1 MASLIPAT
9 IYTQKFLQTDFEAYK
24 NQSDPVTVTDSLQTT
39 QIPAVPVSLRLDLLE
54 QIYTQAQASE
64 QDFQPTVTGSLFR
77 AWYRQPRSSG
87 WHELTIKES
96 QQPHQFAMAHNAAH
110 TVARPQSKI
119 TKNTKLGQ
127 ISMQLFSDL
136 DIQLESLR
144 IMKLEPQGWIHPHRD
159 RTQVSYGLCYFWIP
173 LHEFAPCL
181 KIFPHGWLQHELGH
195 MYLFNQNSYVHAAV
209 NLSDQDRYVMIGRFD
224 PGRVPATLLN
234 RYHDFKPKFE
244 TIWKS
249 TN

>member
-1 MASLIPAT
+1 MDALVPAT
-9 IYTQKFLQTDFEAYK
+9 RFTQEFLQTDFEVYK
-24 NQSDPVTVTDSLQTT
+24 NQFASVSITDNLQTT
-39 QIPAVPVSLRLDLLE
+39 QVPAMPVSLRLDLLQ
-54 QIYTQAQASE
+54 QIYKQAQISE

-87 WHELTIKES
+87 WHELTVKES
-96 QQPHQFAMAHNAAH
+96 QQPHQFTMAHN
-110 TVARPQSKI
+110 TSQSVARPQSKI
-119 TKNTKLGQ
+119 TKNTKLLET
-127 ISMQLFSDL
+127 SMQLFADL
-136 DIQLESLR
+136 NIQLESLR

-181 KIFPHGWLQHELGH
+181 KIFPYGWLQHRLGN

-209 NLSDQDRYVMIGRFD
+209 NQSSQDRYVMIGRFD
-224 PGRVPATLLN
+224 PAQVPATLLN
-234 RYHDFKPKFE
+234 QYHDFKQEFL

-249 TN
+249 HN